1 MAAIGDPAPMIEL
14 LGLLLATLVGTL
26 SSRQRLFLANLLL
39 RQQVQVALRCPRPPR
54 LRTRDKLFW
63 LVVRRLHRNWRRHL
77 LLVRPE
83 TLLRWH
89 RQGWRYFERLKLG
102 IAVSYHEARPH
113 QGLGQR
119 RAQPTG
125 GRAPPPRMA
134 GWTAVIAWV
143 ACSTT
148 TAELPDEV
156 TLLG

>member
-1 MAAIGDPAPMIEL
+1 MLSVARALPASAP
-14 LGLLLATLVGTL
+14 GT
-26 SSRQRLFLANLLL
+26 SFS
-39 RQQVQVALRCPRPPR
+39 
-54 LRTRDKLFW
+54 W

-125 GRAPPPRMA
+125 GRAPP
-134 GWTAVIAWV
+134 
-143 ACSTT
+143 TT
-148 TAELPDEV
+148 DGRVDRSDRLGG
-156 TLLG
+156 LLYDYSRAA